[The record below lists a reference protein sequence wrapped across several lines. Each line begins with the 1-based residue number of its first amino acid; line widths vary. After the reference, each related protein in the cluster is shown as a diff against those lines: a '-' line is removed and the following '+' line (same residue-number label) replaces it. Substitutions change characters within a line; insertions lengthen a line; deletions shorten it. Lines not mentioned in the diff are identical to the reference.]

1 MDRGTAFRLLKE
13 GRPVSLIIDGR
24 RVDGAMVIGNPVSS
38 GGPGYID
45 LLLATPIGEP
55 DKRVRVRVDQV
66 ELAT

>member
-13 GRPVSLIIDGR
+13 GQPVSLIIDGR
-24 RVDGAMVIGNPVSS
+24 CVDGAMVIGNPVSS
-38 GGPGYID
+38 SGPSYLD

-55 DKRVRVRVDQV
+55 DKPMRVRLDQV